1 MALTAQYIEAVITD
15 IDQNGFPNKRRSTG
29 YCLAHEGTHYP
40 PKYVVGRA
48 HAQERNGHEW
58 RADKHYG
65 GESTD
70 CVLRECGFDVIKC
83 TCRNRTQSL
92 N

>member
-48 HAQERNGHEW
+48 HAQERNGHS
-58 RADKHYG
+58 
-65 GESTD
+65 GEQTNITEASQPIVFSGNVASMSSN
-70 CVLRECGFDVIKC
+70 VLVGIVLKA
-83 TCRNRTQSL
+83 
-92 N
+92 